1 MHEEYIRKVPGSG
14 MAVLLIH
21 GIVGT
26 PDHFKPFLSLFPDD
40 WSVYNILLDGHGQDV
55 KAFAQ
60 TSMEKWKDQVFSCLE
75 EILQNSHR
83 VMIIGH
89 SMGCLFAVQA
99 AVRYPDRVAQLFL
112 LSIPLRLRIP
122 LSTVMATMRI
132 AFGKVRP
139 QDTVARAMQ
148 QDGGVALEKGFWK
161 YIPWTPRF
169 IELLLEMRRTEKML
183 PRLAVPTE
191 AYHGMQ
197 DELVSE
203 GSCKVLEK
211 KTQAMCIRLPDSGH
225 FRYEGEDLSL
235 LQNRLKALIEQYS
248 Q

>member
-1 MHEEYIRKVPGSG
+1 MHEEYIRKVPGSK
-14 MAVLLIH
+14 MAVLMIH

-26 PDHFKPFLSLFPDD
+26 PNHFKPFLSLFPED
-40 WSVYNILLDGHGQDV
+40 WTVYNILLDGHGRDV

-60 TSMEKWKDQVFSCLE
+60 TSMEKWKKQVFSCVE
-75 EILQNSHR
+75 EILQNSDR
-83 VMIIGH
+83 VVILGH
-89 SMGCLFAVQA
+89 SMGCLLAVQA

-122 LSTVMATMRI
+122 LSTVVATMRLGL
-132 AFGKVRP
+132 GKVRP
-139 QDTVARAMQ
+139 QDTVAMVMRA
-148 QDGGVALEKGFWK
+148 DGGVALEKGFWK

-169 IELLLEMRRTEKML
+169 AELLLEMRRTEKIL

-191 AYHGMQ
+191 AYHGMH

-211 KTQAMCIRLPDSGH
+211 KTAARCIRLPDSGH
-225 FRYEGEDLSL
+225 FRYEGADLPV
-235 LQNRLKALIEQYS
+235 LKRNLEKLIEQYEK
-248 Q
+248 

>member
-1 MHEEYIRKVPGSG
+1 MHEEYIRKVPGSK
-14 MAVLLIH
+14 MAVLMIH

-26 PDHFKPFLSLFPDD
+26 PDHFKPFLPLFPDD
-40 WSVYNILLDGHGQDV
+40 WSVYNILLDGHGSDV
-55 KAFAQ
+55 KAFGQ
-60 TSMEKWKDQVFSCLE
+60 TSMKKWKDQVFSCME
-75 EILQNSHR
+75 EILQNSDQ

-89 SMGCLFAVQA
+89 SMGCLFAVRS

-122 LSTVMATMRI
+122 LSTVVATMRI

-139 QDTVARAMQ
+139 RDAAAMAMQ
-148 QDGGVALEKGFWK
+148 ADGGVALEKGFWR

-169 IELLLEMRRTEKML
+169 AELLLEMRRTEKLL

-191 AYHGMQ
+191 AYHGMH

-203 GSCKVLEK
+203 GSCRVLEK
-211 KTQAMCIRLPDSGH
+211 HTQARCIRLPDSGH
-225 FRYEGEDLSL
+225 FRYGGGDLSL
-235 LQNRLKALIEQYS
+235 LKCNLEKLIKKYEK
-248 Q
+248 